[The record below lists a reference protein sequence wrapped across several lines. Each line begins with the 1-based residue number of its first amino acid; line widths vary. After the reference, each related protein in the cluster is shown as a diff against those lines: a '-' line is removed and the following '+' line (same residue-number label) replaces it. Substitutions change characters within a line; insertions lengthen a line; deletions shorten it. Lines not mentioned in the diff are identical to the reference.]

1 MYLILVYDMNE
12 KRVNKAMKICRQYLN
27 HIQNSVF
34 EGEITSAK
42 YKELTSKLNKILKK
56 NEDSVIIYELWN
68 NNFKRKILGIEK
80 REINNII

>member
-12 KRVNKAMKICRQYLN
+12 ERVTKAMKICRQYLN

-42 YKELTSKLNKILKK
+42 YKELTSKLNKVLKK
-56 NEDSVIIYELWN
+56 DEDSIIIYELWEK
-68 NNFKRKILGIEK
+68 NFKRRILGIEK